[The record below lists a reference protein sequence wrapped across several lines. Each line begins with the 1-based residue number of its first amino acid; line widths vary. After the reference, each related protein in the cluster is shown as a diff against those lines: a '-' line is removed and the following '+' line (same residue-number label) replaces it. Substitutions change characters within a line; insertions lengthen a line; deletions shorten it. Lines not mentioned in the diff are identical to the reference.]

1 MAAVG
6 SIITGM
12 KVQDVTKEYHR
23 SAAPEKG
30 AVTYDAG
37 YKSWKHKEEIK
48 IADWLHEIF
57 GGDIRLLTEA
67 GALGVKMPDF
77 NWRGKSWELKTVT
90 NTKSAD
96 DALRRGLKQ
105 IQGNPGGIILDYGRH
120 EIDLDGLQIVINRR
134 IARGTL
140 RDFEVMIVSKESVL
154 KILRYKK

>member
-6 SIITGM
+6 SIIIGM

-23 SAAPEKG
+23 SATPGKG

-37 YKSWKHKEEIK
+37 YKSWKHKEEIE

-67 GALGVKMPDF
+67 DALGVKMPDF
-77 NWRGKSWELKTVT
+77 NWRGKLWELKTVT

-105 IQGNPGGIILDYGRH
+105 IQGDPGGIILNYGRN

-134 IARGTL
+134 ITRGKL
-140 RDFEVMIVSKESVL
+140 RDFDVMIVSKESVL